1 MLHTT
6 SLFNV
11 VLKVSLAQTPAG
23 QSVYCPKSLS
33 ALVAKCFVGN
43 FPSSWISLARLWMV
57 LWVTSIS
64 GPFEKFSDVEHITW
78 YFCELERRVCET
90 KGVMK
95 GSAARSAIDDL
106 DFSENR
112 SRPLVMNRCV
122 IQVLP
127 CVYLCQT
134 TSSQFINRAES
145 QTWSWDVTSAFAAHA
160 RQTSQNILRGFIVAE
175 DQKLLFE
182 MFMTAGRVVALK
194 ISLKSSSVRAARL
207 TEYTHEATCAP
218 PTQGSAL
225 MVI

>member
-1 MLHTT
+1 M
-6 SLFNV
+6 FCREF
-11 VLKVSLAQTPAG
+11 P
-23 QSVYCPKSLS
+23 
-33 ALVAKCFVGN
+33 FV
-43 FPSSWISLARLWMV
+43 
-57 LWVTSIS
+57 
-64 GPFEKFSDVEHITW
+64 
-78 YFCELERRVCET
+78 
-90 KGVMK
+90 
-95 GSAARSAIDDL
+95 L
-106 DFSENR
+106 DFSGSFVNGIMSYEYFWAFWKVFRCWTHYLIIVWTGATCMWNKG
-112 SRPLVMNRCV
+112 SREGFCCPLCHWWPRFFREQKQTSCNEQM
-122 IQVLP
+122 